1 MTDSEAQDEINTLV
15 NTTWATGGLTAIEND
30 TLGILEW
37 QGRTSEEKPDG
48 FWARVSHQIVD
59 QSQRSLADENTFGAN
74 QKRYETHGITTV
86 QVFGP
91 SRAKNAFRKGDAL
104 ASLLRDAFR
113 TAGQSGSVWY
123 VNARKRYLTMDG
135 AELRWNVVAEFSY
148 DTIV

>member
-1 MTDSEAQDEINTLV
+1 MTDKEATDEINTLV
-15 NTTWATGGLTAIEND
+15 LTAWDAGALAAIEND
-30 TLGILEW
+30 TLGTLEW

-48 FWARVSHQIVD
+48 FWARVTQQIVS
-59 QSQRSLADENTFGAN
+59 QAQRSLADENTFGAN
-74 QKRYETHGITTV
+74 QKRYETHGVVTV

-91 SRAKNAFRKGDAL
+91 SRSKNAFRKGDAL

-113 TAGQSGSVWY
+113 TAGQTGNVWY
-123 VNARKRYLTMDG
+123 SNARKRYLTMDG